1 MRFEDL
7 AEFLRVRP
15 GHGVAQEGDDLV
27 ETPFVLPGTTEP
39 LVIRVTRM
47 TGGAD
52 VALLQTEGEDGP
64 LLVTDG
70 GALAASLSG
79 RAVDVARL
87 SETAPEG
94 FRTALEATG
103 AGVDDEGRVFV
114 VAGAPDLLKHAVAAV
129 TSGVMML
136 GTLAAASR

>member
-7 AEFLRVRP
+7 ADFLRVRP

-47 TGGAD
+47 TG
-52 VALLQTEGEDGP
+52 EDGP

-70 GALAASLSG
+70 GALTASLSG

-114 VAGAPDLLKHAVAAV
+114 VADAPDLLKHAVAAV